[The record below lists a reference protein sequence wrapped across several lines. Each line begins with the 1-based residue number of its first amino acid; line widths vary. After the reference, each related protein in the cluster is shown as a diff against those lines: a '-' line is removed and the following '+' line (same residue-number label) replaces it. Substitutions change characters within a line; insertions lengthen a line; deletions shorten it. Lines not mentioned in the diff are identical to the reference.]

1 VRSPAAGRE
10 LVAAARA
17 HGVDVLDAPVGGGLP
32 AARAGTLQVFV
43 SGDAAVYKTI
53 VEADAVFTY
62 PGHDVRVEWQ
72 AARDVVSPGQGG

>member
-1 VRSPAAGRE
+1 M
-10 LVAAARA
+10 
-17 HGVDVLDAPVGGGLP
+17 
-32 AARAGTLQVFV
+32 

-62 PGHDVRVEWQ
+62 PGHHVRVEWQ